1 MKEHNNRK
9 KANQFAE
16 YITGR
21 ELRKYLA
28 DKINKY
34 CGESVSVFDGAAGSG
49 QLEQYLKLKELH
61 AVEIQEEAC
70 EALKY
75 NYPKAIVNNTS
86 FFQYDSDYQADA
98 VVMNPPFSLKF
109 KEQTEEEK
117 KAIQLVFPWKK
128 SGNVDDVFL
137 LKSLKYTKRFAF
149 YIMFPGITYRTAEKK
164 MRELIGNQLV
174 ELNVIENAFEDT
186 KINVAF
192 IVIDK
197 KKTSNEYY
205 SEIYDCKTK
214 ELIYQE
220 TQELDDSYLWH
231 LPNKPIEKEKIDIDF
246 VNRELDEIALKNLKQ
261 HLASQLLAVQ
271 IFEADIDYLG
281 FIERCRELLTQ
292 YELEYSFEV
301 QVV

>member
-16 YITGR
+16 YITGK

-34 CGESVSVFDGAAGSG
+34 CGEAVSVFDGSAGSG
-49 QLEQYLKLKELH
+49 QLEQYLKLKEFH
-61 AVEIQEEAC
+61 AVEIQKDAC

-75 NYPKAIVNNTS
+75 NYPKAIVNNIS
-86 FFQYDSDYQADA
+86 FFQYDSDYKADA

-109 KEQTEEEK
+109 KDLPECDRQ
-117 KAIQLVFPWKK
+117 AIQLVFPWKK
-128 SGNVDDVFL
+128 SGNVDDIFL

-149 YIMFPGITYRTAEKK
+149 HIMFPGITYRAAEKK

-214 ELIYQE
+214 ELVHQE
-220 TQELDDSYLWH
+220 TQELDNDYSWYL
-231 LPNKPIEKEKIDIDF
+231 PSKPIEKEKIDIDC
-246 VNRELDEIALKNLKQ
+246 VNKELDEIALMNLKQ
-261 HLASQLLAVQ
+261 HLASQLLVVQ
-271 IFEADIDYLG
+271 TFEADIDYLG
-281 FIERCRELLTQ
+281 FIKRCRELLTQ
-292 YELEYSFEV
+292 YELEYNFEV
-301 QVV
+301 KVV

>member
-1 MKEHNNRK
+1 MKEYNNRK

-16 YITGR
+16 YITGK

-28 DKINKY
+28 NKVKKY

-49 QLEQYLKLKELH
+49 QLEQYLNLKEFH

-70 EALKY
+70 EALAH
-75 NYPKAIVNNTS
+75 NYSSAVVNNIS
-86 FFQYDSDYQADA
+86 FFEYDSEYRADA

-117 KAIQLVFPWKK
+117 KAIQLDFSWKK
-128 SGNVDDVFL
+128 SGNVDDIFL
-137 LKSLKYTKRFAF
+137 LKSLKYTKRFGF

-164 MRELIGNQLV
+164 MRELVGNQLA
-174 ELNVIENAFEDT
+174 ELNVINNAFEDT

-205 SEIYDCKTK
+205 SEIYDCKAK
-214 ELIYQE
+214 ELVYQE
-220 TQELDDSYLWH
+220 TQELDSDYSWD
-231 LPNKPIEKEKIDIDF
+231 LPKKPIKKEKINIDC
-246 VNRELDEIALKNLKQ
+246 VNRELDELALMNLKQ
-261 HLASQLLAVQ
+261 HLASQLLAIQV
-271 IFEADIDYLG
+271 FEADIDYLD
-281 FIERCRELLTQ
+281 FIARCRDLLTQ
-292 YELEYSFEV
+292 YELEYNFEV

>member
-16 YITGR
+16 YITGK
-21 ELRKYLA
+21 ELRKYVA
-28 DKINKY
+28 SKVQKY

-49 QLEQYLKLKELH
+49 QLEQYLKLKEFH
-61 AVEIQEEAC
+61 AVEIQKEAC

-75 NYPKAIVNNTS
+75 NYPKAIVNNIS

-109 KEQTEEEK
+109 KDLPECDRQ
-117 KAIQLVFPWKK
+117 AIQLEFPWKK
-128 SGNVDDVFL
+128 SGVVDDVFM
-137 LKSLKYTKRFAF
+137 LKAMKYTKRFGIF
-149 YIMFPGITYRTAEKK
+149 IMFPGITYRASEKK
-164 MRELIGNQLV
+164 MRELVGNQLV

-197 KKTSNEYY
+197 EKTINEYY
-205 SEIYDCKTK
+205 SKIYDCKAK
-214 ELIYQE
+214 KIIYQE
-220 TQELDDSYLWH
+220 TQELDNDYSWH
-231 LPNKPIEKEKIDIDF
+231 LPSKPIEREKIDIDF
-246 VNRELDEIALKNLKQ
+246 VNKELDEIALMNLKQ
-261 HLASQLLAVQ
+261 HLASQLLVIQ
-271 IFEADIDYLG
+271 TFEADIDYLG
-281 FIERCRELLTQ
+281 FIKRCRELLTQ

>member
-16 YITGR
+16 YITGK

-34 CGESVSVFDGAAGSG
+34 CGEAVSVFDGSAGSG
-49 QLEQYLKLKELH
+49 QLEQFLNIKEFH
-61 AVEIQEEAC
+61 AVEIQKEAC

-75 NYPKAIVNNTS
+75 NYTKAIVNNMS

-109 KEQTEEEK
+109 KEQTAEER
-117 KAIQLVFPWKK
+117 KAIQLDFPWKK
-128 SGNVDDVFL
+128 SGNVDDIFL

-149 YIMFPGITYRTAEKK
+149 YIMFPGITYRAAEKK

-197 KKTSNEYY
+197 EKTSNEYY

-214 ELIYQE
+214 ELVHQE
-220 TQELDDSYLWH
+220 TQELDDSYSWF
-231 LPNKPIEKEKIDIDF
+231 LPKKPIEEEKIDIDF
-246 VNRELDEIALKNLKQ
+246 VNRELDEIALMNLKQ

-281 FIERCRELLTQ
+281 FIKRCRELLTQ
-292 YELEYSFEV
+292 YELEYNFEV

>member
-9 KANQFAE
+9 KANKFAE
-16 YITGR
+16 YITGK

-34 CGESVSVFDGAAGSG
+34 CGEVVSVFDGAAGSG
-49 QLEQYLKLKELH
+49 QLEQHLKLKEFH

-75 NYPKAIVNNTS
+75 NYPKAIVNNAS

-109 KEQTEEEK
+109 KEQTAEEK
-117 KAIQLVFPWKK
+117 KAIQLDYPWKK
-128 SGNVDDVFL
+128 SGNVDDIFL

-214 ELIYQE
+214 EHIYQE
-220 TQELDDSYLWH
+220 TQELDDSYSWH

-281 FIERCRELLTQ
+281 FIKRCRELLTQ
-292 YELEYSFEV
+292 YELEYNFEV